1 MDYKEEQLQELEVL
15 ESIYP
20 DELVKESDTRF
31 SITISLDTNT
41 TRAHRALLEVQYPE
55 DYPETAP
62 TLTVTVDA
70 DEDDDDDD
78 EDDDDDL
85 NQVRDL
91 AEEIVL
97 DRDDVKQL
105 EAQLAEEVEMNLG
118 MPMVFALA
126 TKLKDDAELRFTQKV
141 AAAQAQYDREIMER
155 EKKEQQKFI
164 GTPVTKELFA
174 EWRAKFRKE
183 MKIDE
188 RDQLRFQQMHQGKM
202 LGKEVFEKGLAGDD
216 DDLAEDMAKLET

>member
-1 MDYKEEQLQELEVL
+1 ML

-31 SITISLDTNT
+31 SITIALDTNT
-41 TRAHRALLEVQYPE
+41 TRGHRALLEVQYLE
-55 DYPETAP
+55 EYPETAP

-70 DEDDDDDD
+70 DEDDDEDDD
-78 EDDDDDL
+78 DDDDDL

-188 RDQLRFQQMHQGKM
+188 RDQLHFQQMHQGKM

-216 DDLAEDMAKLET
+216 DDLADDMAKLET

>member
-20 DELVKESDTRF
+20 DELVKESDTRY
-31 SITISLDTNT
+31 SITIVLDTNT
-41 TRAHRALLEVQYPE
+41 TRGHRALLEVQYPE
-55 DYPETAP
+55 DYPELAP
-62 TLTVTVDA
+62 SLTVSVDA
-70 DEDDDDDD
+70 DDDEDDEDDD
-78 EDDDDDL
+78 EDDDL
-85 NQVRDL
+85 HKVRDL
-91 AEEIVL
+91 AEEIEL
-97 DRDDVKQL
+97 DRDDVRQL

-118 MPMVFALA
+118 MPMIFAVA
-126 TKLKDDAELRFTQKV
+126 TKLKDDAELMFSQKV

-216 DDLAEDMAKLET
+216 DELVDDMSKLET